1 MLSFL
6 FTILMIVV
14 FGKLIGFAIRATWGI
29 SKAIVTLVLLPM
41 ILIVLVLGGLLSI
54 AFPILVIVGLI
65 ALVRTAVCGRQ
76 GSV

>member
-29 SKAIVTLVLLPM
+29 SKVIVTLVLLPM

-54 AFPILVIVGLI
+54 AFTILVIVGLI
-65 ALVRTAVCGRQ
+65 ALVRGFD
-76 GSV
+76 

>member
-14 FGKLIGFAIRATWGI
+14 VGKLIGFAIRATWGI
-29 SKAIVTLVLLPM
+29 SKVIITLVLLPM

-65 ALVRTAVCGRQ
+65 ALVRGFD
-76 GSV
+76 

>member
-6 FTILMIVV
+6 FTILMIEV
-14 FGKLIGFAIRATWGI
+14 FGNMIGFAIRATWGI
-29 SKAIVTLVLLPM
+29 SKVIVTLVLLPM

-65 ALVRTAVCGRQ
+65 ALVRGFD
-76 GSV
+76 

>member
-29 SKAIVTLVLLPM
+29 SKVIITLVLLPM

-65 ALVRTAVCGRQ
+65 ALVRGFD
-76 GSV
+76 

>member
-29 SKAIVTLVLLPM
+29 SKVIITLVLLPM

-54 AFPILVIVGLI
+54 AFPILVIVGLV
-65 ALVRTAVCGRQ
+65 ALVRGFD
-76 GSV
+76 

>member
-29 SKAIVTLVLLPM
+29 SKVIVTLVLLPM

-65 ALVRTAVCGRQ
+65 ALVRGFD
-76 GSV
+76 

>member
-1 MLSFL
+1 MLNFL

-29 SKAIVTLVLLPM
+29 SKVIVTLVLLPM

-65 ALVRTAVCGRQ
+65 ALVRGFD
-76 GSV
+76 

>member
-14 FGKLIGFAIRATWGI
+14 FGKLIGFAITATWWI
-29 SKAIVTLVLLPM
+29 SKVIITLVLLPM

-65 ALVRTAVCGRQ
+65 ALVRGFD
-76 GSV
+76 

>member
-65 ALVRTAVCGRQ
+65 ALVRGFD
-76 GSV
+76 

>member
-6 FTILMIVV
+6 LTILMIVV

-29 SKAIVTLVLLPM
+29 SKVIITLVLLPM

-65 ALVRTAVCGRQ
+65 ALVRGFD
-76 GSV
+76 

>member
-6 FTILMIVV
+6 FTILIIVV

-29 SKAIVTLVLLPM
+29 SKVIITLVLLPM

-65 ALVRTAVCGRQ
+65 ALVRGFD
-76 GSV
+76 

>member
-29 SKAIVTLVLLPM
+29 SKVIVTLVLLPM

-54 AFPILVIVGLI
+54 AFPILVIVGLV
-65 ALVRTAVCGRQ
+65 ALVRGFD
-76 GSV
+76 

>member
-14 FGKLIGFAIRATWGI
+14 FGKMIGFAIRATWGI
-29 SKAIVTLVLLPM
+29 SKVIVTLVLLPM

-65 ALVRTAVCGRQ
+65 ALVRGFD
-76 GSV
+76 